1 MGNAREA
8 GSLRVGRWTG
18 GMWVGFVGGGA
29 RRTVVGVEG
38 ARGWYVSRCLRME
51 LSRRRLSWSWSLF
64 TWRRELRIPSL
75 GARAGGYAT
84 APSERTTKVADSLLA
99 EPRLVVWSRTTSL
112 PPPVGYPPR
121 CFLRQAHTTHVKV
134 TPHPFPETLF
144 PKAGSDGPLRGTLQQ
159 GKRTGNMAFSRRRM
173 PSTGRLLQLAHLP
186 CHLDP
191 ALTPGTW
198 LGHRRR
204 RRVGLGGSIH
214 RYVSCLPILARS

>member
-18 GMWVGFVGGGA
+18 GMWAGFVGGGA

-84 APSERTTKVADSLLA
+84 APSERTAKAADSLLA

-112 PPPVGYPPR
+112 PPPLSATLQGVFFAKLTQHMSKSP
-121 CFLRQAHTTHVKV
+121 L
-134 TPHPFPETLF
+134 TLF
-144 PKAGSDGPLRGTLQQ
+144 QRLSSRKLEATGLSVVHCSRGSGLETWHSREDGCPPPGDFCNLRICHVT
-159 GKRTGNMAFSRRRM
+159 
-173 PSTGRLLQLAHLP
+173 STQP
-186 CHLDP
+186 
-191 ALTPGTW
+191 
-198 LGHRRR
+198 
-204 RRVGLGGSIH
+204 
-214 RYVSCLPILARS
+214 